1 MNTNF
6 QSTNKIDK
14 EETKIP
20 SSSVTILLV
29 IIVIVLMVIMWVLF
43 RNFFGNHKNVDTIPL
58 DESNLDLK
66 ISRVQKINDSFI
78 NIVVNREYG
87 EGEFVALT
95 FIIYDGN
102 KTETIRKNISIEE
115 SENKNILINLAL
127 VNASKIQSISITPI
141 LEDESG
147 KEILG
152 EIEDKY
158 FANVSCSKFC
168 PYKAECGTND
178 CGEPCG
184 KGCTEG
190 YSCENYK
197 CIKINIPQ
205 NQTQNQTQ
213 LQNISCEENC
223 STLGLQCGNHTICNK
238 SINCGNC
245 SNGYTCQ
252 TNGTCTKNPCVPAT
266 CASLGRNCGTVSDGC
281 GGTLTCGNYN
291 GGCQTGYTCQTDR
304 GFCVQNPC
312 VPATCASLG
321 RNCGTVSDGCGGT
334 LTCGNYNGGCQTGY
348 TCQTDRGFCVQN
360 PCVPATC
367 ASLGRN
373 CGTVSDG
380 CGGTLTCGNYN
391 GGCQTGY
398 TCQTNGTCT
407 KNPCTDTCES
417 LGYQCGDKTICGEIV
432 NCGSC
437 VYPQICQPSGL
448 CICTP
453 ESNTAFCSRLNK
465 NCGSVTALDNCR
477 VSRTVYCGDCTSP
490 LTCNSNNVCS
500 CTPESNTAFCS
511 RLNKNCGSVTALD
524 NCRVSRTVYC
534 GDCTSPLTCNSNN
547 VCSCTPESNT
557 AFCNRLNKN
566 CGSVTALDNCRVSRT
581 VYCGDCTGTCT
592 DGVCITCTDDCTLGA
607 RECYS
612 TGYRVCGNSDSDP
625 CTEWIQTPCAYGC
638 SGGYCNSAPQPST
651 GYLLVDHNAALAFN
665 DIPDS
670 CLTKARTLTMHYAHT
685 SHGSRVLQGLSY
697 LESRVDSTKYGYEV
711 RTATTAGLPSGTNV
725 LKIYDGN
732 NLNSGTYVTPEL
744 YWYSSDGI
752 SRTRSVV
759 NTGDY
764 DYSMWAWCGQM
775 VYSSYINPYLTAM
788 NNFEKDYSPNTR
800 FILMTGHTDSGAW
813 SAWQTNANTIKNYA
827 RNNQMI
833 IFDYGDIELYD
844 PEGRYYTYYTG
855 TGVAP
860 DGYGSCMWCD
870 EWCRTHPSDC
880 LNLPSCAHMNNYNS
894 GLVCVQE
901 GKAFWWMMARL
912 AGWDGVAGHGC

>member
-29 IIVIVLMVIMWVLF
+29 IIVIVLMVIMWILF

-223 STLGLQCGNHTICNK
+223 STLELQCGNHTICNK

-252 TNGTCTKNPCVPAT
+252 INGTCTK
-266 CASLGRNCGTVSDGC
+266 
-281 GGTLTCGNYN
+281 
-291 GGCQTGYTCQTDR
+291 
-304 GFCVQNPC
+304 
-312 VPATCASLG
+312 
-321 RNCGTVSDGCGGT
+321 
-334 LTCGNYNGGCQTGY
+334 
-348 TCQTDRGFCVQN
+348 N

-477 VSRTVYCGDCTSP
+477 VSRTVYCGDCTP
-490 LTCNSNNVCS
+490 
-500 CTPESNTAFCS
+500 
-511 RLNKNCGSVTALD
+511 
-524 NCRVSRTVYC
+524 
-534 GDCTSPLTCNSNN
+534 PLTCNSNN

-651 GYLLVDHNAALAFN
+651 GYLLVDHNAALAFK

>member
-29 IIVIVLMVIMWVLF
+29 IIVIVLMVIMWILF

-223 STLGLQCGNHTICNK
+223 STLELQCGNHTICNK

-252 TNGTCTKNPCVPAT
+252 INGTCTKNPCVPAT

-281 GGTLTCGNYN
+281 GE
-291 GGCQTGYTCQTDR
+291 
-304 GFCVQNPC
+304 
-312 VPATCASLG
+312 
-321 RNCGTVSDGCGGT
+321 T

-453 ESNTAFCSRLNK
+453 ESNTAFC
-465 NCGSVTALDNCR
+465 
-477 VSRTVYCGDCTSP
+477 
-490 LTCNSNNVCS
+490 
-500 CTPESNTAFCS
+500 
-511 RLNKNCGSVTALD
+511 
-524 NCRVSRTVYC
+524 
-534 GDCTSPLTCNSNN
+534 
-547 VCSCTPESNT
+547 
-557 AFCNRLNKN
+557 NRLNKN

-581 VYCGDCTGTCT
+581 VYCGDCT
-592 DGVCITCTDDCTLGA
+592 
-607 RECYS
+607 
-612 TGYRVCGNSDSDP
+612 
-625 CTEWIQTPCAYGC
+625 
-638 SGGYCNSAPQPST
+638 
-651 GYLLVDHNAALAFN
+651 
-665 DIPDS
+665 
-670 CLTKARTLTMHYAHT
+670 
-685 SHGSRVLQGLSY
+685 
-697 LESRVDSTKYGYEV
+697 
-711 RTATTAGLPSGTNV
+711 
-725 LKIYDGN
+725 
-732 NLNSGTYVTPEL
+732 
-744 YWYSSDGI
+744 
-752 SRTRSVV
+752 
-759 NTGDY
+759 
-764 DYSMWAWCGQM
+764 
-775 VYSSYINPYLTAM
+775 
-788 NNFEKDYSPNTR
+788 
-800 FILMTGHTDSGAW
+800 
-813 SAWQTNANTIKNYA
+813 
-827 RNNQMI
+827 
-833 IFDYGDIELYD
+833 
-844 PEGRYYTYYTG
+844 
-855 TGVAP
+855 
-860 DGYGSCMWCD
+860 
-870 EWCRTHPSDC
+870 
-880 LNLPSCAHMNNYNS
+880 
-894 GLVCVQE
+894 
-901 GKAFWWMMARL
+901 
-912 AGWDGVAGHGC
+912 

>member
-29 IIVIVLMVIMWVLF
+29 IIVIVLMVIMWILF

-223 STLGLQCGNHTICNK
+223 STLELQCGNHTICNK

-252 TNGTCTKNPCVPAT
+252 INGTCTK
-266 CASLGRNCGTVSDGC
+266 
-281 GGTLTCGNYN
+281 
-291 GGCQTGYTCQTDR
+291 
-304 GFCVQNPC
+304 NPC

-448 CICTP
+448 CI
-453 ESNTAFCSRLNK
+453 
-465 NCGSVTALDNCR
+465 
-477 VSRTVYCGDCTSP
+477 
-490 LTCNSNNVCS
+490 
-500 CTPESNTAFCS
+500 
-511 RLNKNCGSVTALD
+511 
-524 NCRVSRTVYC
+524 
-534 GDCTSPLTCNSNN
+534 
-547 VCSCTPESNT
+547 CTPESNT

>member
-291 GGCQTGYTCQTDR
+291 GGCQTGYTCQT
-304 GFCVQNPC
+304 
-312 VPATCASLG
+312 
-321 RNCGTVSDGCGGT
+321 
-334 LTCGNYNGGCQTGY
+334 
-348 TCQTDRGFCVQN
+348 
-360 PCVPATC
+360 
-367 ASLGRN
+367 
-373 CGTVSDG
+373 
-380 CGGTLTCGNYN
+380 
-391 GGCQTGY
+391 
-398 TCQTNGTCT
+398 NGTCT

-453 ESNTAFCSRLNK
+453 ESNTAFCS
-465 NCGSVTALDNCR
+465 
-477 VSRTVYCGDCTSP
+477 
-490 LTCNSNNVCS
+490 
-500 CTPESNTAFCS
+500 
-511 RLNKNCGSVTALD
+511 
-524 NCRVSRTVYC
+524 
-534 GDCTSPLTCNSNN
+534 
-547 VCSCTPESNT
+547 
-557 AFCNRLNKN
+557 RLNKN

>member
-29 IIVIVLMVIMWVLF
+29 IIVIVLMVIMWILF

-223 STLGLQCGNHTICNK
+223 STLELQCGNHTICNK

-252 TNGTCTKNPCVPAT
+252 INGTCTKNPCVPAT

-281 GGTLTCGNYN
+281 GE
-291 GGCQTGYTCQTDR
+291 
-304 GFCVQNPC
+304 
-312 VPATCASLG
+312 
-321 RNCGTVSDGCGGT
+321 T

-453 ESNTAFCSRLNK
+453 ESNTAFCNRLNK

-500 CTPESNTAFCS
+500 CTPESNTAFCN

>member
-87 EGEFVALT
+87 EGEFVAIT

-238 SINCGNC
+238 SINCGDC

-252 TNGTCTKNPCVPAT
+252 INGTCTK
-266 CASLGRNCGTVSDGC
+266 
-281 GGTLTCGNYN
+281 
-291 GGCQTGYTCQTDR
+291 
-304 GFCVQNPC
+304 NPC

-524 NCRVSRTVYC
+524 NCRVSRTV
-534 GDCTSPLTCNSNN
+534 N
-547 VCSCTPESNT
+547 
-557 AFCNRLNKN
+557 
-566 CGSVTALDNCRVSRT
+566 
-581 VYCGDCTGTCT
+581 CGDCTGTCT

>member
-29 IIVIVLMVIMWVLF
+29 IIVIVLMVIMWILF

-223 STLGLQCGNHTICNK
+223 STLELQCGNHTICNK

-252 TNGTCTKNPCVPAT
+252 INGTCTK
-266 CASLGRNCGTVSDGC
+266 
-281 GGTLTCGNYN
+281 
-291 GGCQTGYTCQTDR
+291 
-304 GFCVQNPC
+304 
-312 VPATCASLG
+312 
-321 RNCGTVSDGCGGT
+321 
-334 LTCGNYNGGCQTGY
+334 
-348 TCQTDRGFCVQN
+348 N

-448 CICTP
+448 CI
-453 ESNTAFCSRLNK
+453 
-465 NCGSVTALDNCR
+465 
-477 VSRTVYCGDCTSP
+477 
-490 LTCNSNNVCS
+490 
-500 CTPESNTAFCS
+500 
-511 RLNKNCGSVTALD
+511 
-524 NCRVSRTVYC
+524 
-534 GDCTSPLTCNSNN
+534 
-547 VCSCTPESNT
+547 CTPESNT

>member
-29 IIVIVLMVIMWVLF
+29 IIVIVLMVIMWILF

-223 STLGLQCGNHTICNK
+223 STLELQCGNHTICNK

-252 TNGTCTKNPCVPAT
+252 INGTCTK
-266 CASLGRNCGTVSDGC
+266 
-281 GGTLTCGNYN
+281 
-291 GGCQTGYTCQTDR
+291 
-304 GFCVQNPC
+304 
-312 VPATCASLG
+312 
-321 RNCGTVSDGCGGT
+321 
-334 LTCGNYNGGCQTGY
+334 
-348 TCQTDRGFCVQN
+348 N

-477 VSRTVYCGDCTSP
+477 VSRTV
-490 LTCNSNNVCS
+490 N
-500 CTPESNTAFCS
+500 
-511 RLNKNCGSVTALD
+511 
-524 NCRVSRTVYC
+524 
-534 GDCTSPLTCNSNN
+534 
-547 VCSCTPESNT
+547 
-557 AFCNRLNKN
+557 
-566 CGSVTALDNCRVSRT
+566 
-581 VYCGDCTGTCT
+581 CGDCTGTCT

>member
-29 IIVIVLMVIMWVLF
+29 IIVIVLMVIMWILF

-223 STLGLQCGNHTICNK
+223 STLELQCGNHTICNK

-252 TNGTCTKNPCVPAT
+252 INGTCTK
-266 CASLGRNCGTVSDGC
+266 
-281 GGTLTCGNYN
+281 
-291 GGCQTGYTCQTDR
+291 
-304 GFCVQNPC
+304 NPC

-477 VSRTVYCGDCTSP
+477 VSRTVYCGDCT
-490 LTCNSNNVCS
+490 
-500 CTPESNTAFCS
+500 
-511 RLNKNCGSVTALD
+511 
-524 NCRVSRTVYC
+524 
-534 GDCTSPLTCNSNN
+534 
-547 VCSCTPESNT
+547 
-557 AFCNRLNKN
+557 
-566 CGSVTALDNCRVSRT
+566 
-581 VYCGDCTGTCT
+581 GTCT

-651 GYLLVDHNAALAFN
+651 GYLLVDHNAALAFK

>member
-29 IIVIVLMVIMWVLF
+29 IIVIVLMVIMWILF

-223 STLGLQCGNHTICNK
+223 STLELQCGNHTICNK

-252 TNGTCTKNPCVPAT
+252 INGTCTKNPCVPAT

-281 GGTLTCGNYN
+281 GE
-291 GGCQTGYTCQTDR
+291 
-304 GFCVQNPC
+304 
-312 VPATCASLG
+312 
-321 RNCGTVSDGCGGT
+321 T

-453 ESNTAFCSRLNK
+453 ESNTAFCN
-465 NCGSVTALDNCR
+465 
-477 VSRTVYCGDCTSP
+477 
-490 LTCNSNNVCS
+490 
-500 CTPESNTAFCS
+500 

>member
-348 TCQTDRGFCVQN
+348 TCQT
-360 PCVPATC
+360 
-367 ASLGRN
+367 
-373 CGTVSDG
+373 
-380 CGGTLTCGNYN
+380 
-391 GGCQTGY
+391 
-398 TCQTNGTCT
+398 NGTCT

-524 NCRVSRTVYC
+524 NCRVSRTV
-534 GDCTSPLTCNSNN
+534 N
-547 VCSCTPESNT
+547 
-557 AFCNRLNKN
+557 
-566 CGSVTALDNCRVSRT
+566 
-581 VYCGDCTGTCT
+581 CGDCTGTCT

>member
-348 TCQTDRGFCVQN
+348 TCQT
-360 PCVPATC
+360 
-367 ASLGRN
+367 
-373 CGTVSDG
+373 
-380 CGGTLTCGNYN
+380 
-391 GGCQTGY
+391 
-398 TCQTNGTCT
+398 NGTCT

-448 CICTP
+448 CI
-453 ESNTAFCSRLNK
+453 
-465 NCGSVTALDNCR
+465 
-477 VSRTVYCGDCTSP
+477 
-490 LTCNSNNVCS
+490 

>member
-87 EGEFVALT
+87 EGEFVAIT

-291 GGCQTGYTCQTDR
+291 GGCQTGYTCQT
-304 GFCVQNPC
+304 
-312 VPATCASLG
+312 
-321 RNCGTVSDGCGGT
+321 
-334 LTCGNYNGGCQTGY
+334 
-348 TCQTDRGFCVQN
+348 
-360 PCVPATC
+360 
-367 ASLGRN
+367 
-373 CGTVSDG
+373 
-380 CGGTLTCGNYN
+380 
-391 GGCQTGY
+391 
-398 TCQTNGTCT
+398 NGTCT

-448 CICTP
+448 CI
-453 ESNTAFCSRLNK
+453 
-465 NCGSVTALDNCR
+465 
-477 VSRTVYCGDCTSP
+477 
-490 LTCNSNNVCS
+490 

>member
-223 STLGLQCGNHTICNK
+223 STLELQCGNHTICNK
-238 SINCGNC
+238 SINCGDC

-252 TNGTCTKNPCVPAT
+252 INGTCTKNPCVPAT

-304 GFCVQNPC
+304 GFCVQNPPENIKY
-312 VPATCASLG
+312 VSKTGVDSPSRDGSVGQEWASLSYACSRVKTAGHIIHVNPGNYVDNNRCDLEVGVSIEGDRNSPPTITTSYTHSVSKLHGYIELNSPSGNAVNG
-321 RNCGTVSDGCGGT
+321 RQSISYINFDGNSKASYRAIAVNYRSNVEIHHCNFSYFRLSGVVFHGTTSSWNVEPQNIIPTGNQVHDCFFKSCANWHRTETSLWDPGHIRLEGQSGMKIYNNVFHQKDQAEGYNADIIVGYQNDGLKLYNNEFHKNDIEGDEWNFFYEMHYHRGGIEIYNNRFYGASTVDFSGTVK
-334 LTCGNYNGGCQTGY
+334 GNYDFGGKIYNNSFIANSIPPTNSRHQGY
-348 TCQTDRGFCVQN
+348 IDIETFTYVNDLYIYN
-360 PCVPATC
+360 
-367 ASLGRN
+367 
-373 CGTVSDG
+373 
-380 CGGTLTCGNYN
+380 NYF
-391 GGCQTGY
+391 
-398 TCQTNGTCT
+398 
-407 KNPCTDTCES
+407 KNARIGIHINNAQIS
-417 LGYQCGDKTICGEIV
+417 MNNIW
-432 NCGSC
+432 
-437 VYPQICQPSGL
+437 VY
-448 CICTP
+448 
-453 ESNTAFCSRLNK
+453 
-465 NCGSVTALDNCR
+465 
-477 VSRTVYCGDCTSP
+477 
-490 LTCNSNNVCS
+490 NNII
-500 CTPESNTAFCS
+500 E
-511 RLNKNCGSVTALD
+511 
-524 NCRVSRTVYC
+524 
-534 GDCTSPLTCNSNN
+534 
-547 VCSCTPESNT
+547 
-557 AFCNRLNKN
+557 
-566 CGSVTALDNCRVSRT
+566 
-581 VYCGDCTGTCT
+581 
-592 DGVCITCTDDCTLGA
+592 GV
-607 RECYS
+607 
-612 TGYRVCGNSDSDP
+612 GNSDNSYSYGIVVESNWADN
-625 CTEWIQTPCAYGC
+625 TPTPADNIYIYNNVVTAAKNTYAGVLI
-638 SGGYCNSAPQPST
+638 SAGG
-651 GYLLVDHNAALAFN
+651 
-665 DIPDS
+665 DIS
-670 CLTKARTLTMHYAHT
+670 
-685 SHGSRVLQGLSY
+685 
-697 LESRVDSTKYGYEV
+697 
-711 RTATTAGLPSGTNV
+711 
-725 LKIYDGN
+725 
-732 NLNSGTYVTPEL
+732 NLNIRNNIIKGGFSYPIRINDRKLTTRINGLNINNNMFHGTSSSSIY
-744 YWYSSDGI
+744 YSSGLTYSNRNDNGNLANVDPLFVGGSPYNFRLSSSSPARGKGI
-752 SRTRSVV
+752 YVGLDR
-759 NTGDY
+759 DY
-764 DYSMWAWCGQM
+764 AGQ
-775 VYSSYINPYLTAM
+775 SWNNPP
-788 NNFEKDYSPNTR
+788 S
-800 FILMTGHTDSGAW
+800 IGAYEY
-813 SAWQTNANTIKNYA
+813 K
-827 RNNQMI
+827 
-833 IFDYGDIELYD
+833 
-844 PEGRYYTYYTG
+844 
-855 TGVAP
+855 
-860 DGYGSCMWCD
+860 
-870 EWCRTHPSDC
+870 
-880 LNLPSCAHMNNYNS
+880 
-894 GLVCVQE
+894 
-901 GKAFWWMMARL
+901 
-912 AGWDGVAGHGC
+912 